1 MNKIRYFRLKNNM
14 KQSDLATKLNL
25 SRTTITKWENNTTN
39 PKLRMLPKIA
49 EALNCTVQ
57 DLICK

>member
-1 MNKIRYFRLKNNM
+1 M